1 MKKLCFLI
9 FIIIAISSNVY
20 SLNLRIFLL
29 ESDTCSISIIQGDS
43 LISNSFSQIPLS
55 VSNNNASIYKWSPS
69 NGISDTSIS
78 NPILSV
84 GNDMIYTVEA
94 YFLIDTNL
102 VFNGDF
108 ELGNVGFQTDYTINT
123 FQTFAYANYNIVTNA
138 WTLNPGFASCNN
150 GGNYMAADGAVTQH
164 TFFYKQDVVVEPN
177 TYYQFSV
184 DCLNICAT
192 STPIQNPIL
201 QFQINTQPIG
211 SDLTLLYNNCN
222 WYEFKEL
229 WYSGANTI
237 ASIRMID
244 LNTIPGANDFAID
257 NIALKKLC
265 KAVDSI
271 SIKVV
276 NPIIDTIN
284 INVCDNKYPIDYY
297 DNTYYFPGWY
307 HYLFKTNDLIDS
319 IHVLNIQSLS
329 TYNIDIYD
337 TICPGENYELNGFNV
352 NASGKYTLE
361 KQSIDGCDSIINLY
375 LELYNTSDTI
385 IDAVICQG
393 QVYNDFGFNVWEGGV
408 YETYYNFG
416 GECLSKITLNLEV
429 ISDIHLPN
437 FPEDSIS
444 AEKYPIRLDASCSGC
459 LSYKWN
465 TGSTSPI
472 LDVYHKGVYVVCVES
487 ICGTVCDTVLIT
499 NPDVDIFMPNSF
511 TPLESNNI
519 SFGINTQREK
529 IILLSFEI
537 YNRWG
542 EKIFETSDIN
552 KEWDG
557 YYKGGLCMNGAYIWR
572 ILYKTIYTGNLVFE
586 KKGVVNLIK

>member
-1 MKKLCFLI
+1 MKKIYLPYIFLI
-9 FIIIAISSNVY
+9 VFSSNIY
-20 SLNLRIFLL
+20 SINIRNLLL
-29 ESDTCSISIIQGDS
+29 DSDTCSIYIIQGDT
-43 LISNSFSQIPLS
+43 LISNTNSQIPLS
-55 VSNNNASIYKWSPS
+55 LSDANALFYKWSPS
-69 NGISDTSIS
+69 LGLSDTTIP
-78 NPILSV
+78 NPILNV
-84 GNDMIYTVEA
+84 ITDINYKVEA
-94 YFLIDTNL
+94 YYLIDSNL
-102 VFNGDF
+102 VYNGDF
-108 ELGNVGFQTDYTINT
+108 ELGNVGFYTDYNYSTATVIPRGAYTIVSDAT
-123 FQTFAYANYNIVTNA
+123 DANF
-138 WTLNPGFASCNN
+138 GFPHCTN
-150 GGNYMAADGAVTQH
+150 GGLFYVADASANPNDIIFKSTVI
-164 TFFYKQDVVVEPN
+164 VEPD
-177 TYYQFSV
+177 TYYELSVESTTVYSISPTDFAQFEYSINSQQIGTI
-184 DCLNICAT
+184 DTIHYLNCIWHKF
-192 STPIQNPIL
+192 S
-201 QFQINTQPIG
+201 G
-211 SDLTLLYNNCN
+211 
-222 WYEFKEL
+222 L
-229 WYSGANTI
+229 WYSGQNINAEIKIKNRQTI
-237 ASIRMID
+237 
-244 LNTIPGANDFAID
+244 GWGNDFAID

-319 IHVLNIQSLS
+319 IHVLNVQSLS

-352 NASGKYTLE
+352 NASGKYTLK

-375 LELYNTSDTI
+375 LELYSTSDTI

-472 LDVYHKGVYVVCVES
+472 LDVYHQGVYVVCVES

-557 YYKGGLCMNGAYIWR
+557 YYNGGLCMNGAYIWR